1 MDLEFWHEKWNK
13 NETGFHLKQT
23 HPLLKKHLTADR
35 LNAIKTVF
43 VPLCG
48 KTLDIQ
54 YLLDLG
60 LNVVANELSE
70 VAVQELFKGLD
81 VEPEISEWSGGACY
95 STGKLKVWVG
105 DFFELTAE
113 QLESVDLVYDRAALI
128 ALPRDMRDSY
138 AKHIKS
144 ITGNA
149 PQFLITLAYDQ
160 NIMSGPPFS
169 VDKKEVEQHYA
180 EMYEIGVLSSK
191 EIIEYESKFAS
202 RGLTSLVES
211 AYWLSC

>member
-1 MDLEFWHEKWNK
+1 MNLEFWHEKWNK
-13 NETGFHLKQT
+13 NEIGFHLKKT
-23 HPLLKKHLTADR
+23 HPLLKKHLTQDR

-81 VEPEISEWSGGACY
+81 MEPEISEWSGGACY
-95 STGKLKVWVG
+95 CAGKLSVLVG
-105 DFFELTAE
+105 DFFELTPK
-113 QLESVDLVYDRAALI
+113 QLGSVDLVYDRAALI
-128 ALPRDMRDSY
+128 ALPPEMRVDY
-138 AKHIKS
+138 AKQLQS
-144 ITGNA
+144 ITNNA

-169 VDKKEVEQHYA
+169 VNKEEVNQHYG
-180 EMYEIGVLSSK
+180 EVYDSEVLSSK
-191 EIIEYESKFAS
+191 DIIEYESKFAS
-202 RGLTSLVES
+202 RGLTSLLES
-211 AYWLSC
+211 VYWIS